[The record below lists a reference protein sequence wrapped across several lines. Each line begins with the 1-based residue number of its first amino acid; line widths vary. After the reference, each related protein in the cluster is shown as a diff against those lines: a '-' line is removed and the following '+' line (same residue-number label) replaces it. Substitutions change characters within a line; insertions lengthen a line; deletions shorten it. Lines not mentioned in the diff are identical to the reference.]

1 MARPGYASRCVNL
14 GNAVGS
20 SSVYWIALNKI
31 HHNDQ
36 QQSETQNYSL
46 HLEFNMSGFSQTCW
60 LVAFLKAIDS
70 LTLDLALLL
79 TPPCLFESLF

>member
-1 MARPGYASRCVNL
+1 MIFHKKETEKNELVARPGYASRCVYL
-14 GNAVGS
+14 GNAIGS
-20 SSVYWIALNKI
+20 SSFYWIALNKI

-60 LVAFLKAIDS
+60 LVAFLKAI
-70 LTLDLALLL
+70 
-79 TPPCLFESLF
+79 E